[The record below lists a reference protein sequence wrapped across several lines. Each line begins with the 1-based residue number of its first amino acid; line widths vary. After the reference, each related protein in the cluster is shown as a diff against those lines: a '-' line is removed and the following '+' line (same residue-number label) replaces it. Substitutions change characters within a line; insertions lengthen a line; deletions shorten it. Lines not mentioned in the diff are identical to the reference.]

1 MLESKLLLTL
11 YYKTIKLICTRVGI
25 NRKGGAMNIR
35 GVKIIG
41 CLLILI
47 CATGCATVSDVVRAK
62 AKGKGTSR
70 VYPVNAERAWEIS
83 KTVLRFVKT
92 EAVEEHRS
100 EGYMF
105 ARIGKS
111 SVSWGAVMGV
121 WIEPVDDDS
130 TKVTVVI
137 KRINSTELF
146 VLLTET
152 DFHDDF
158 ELASHRNL

>member
-1 MLESKLLLTL
+1 MHSDRH
-11 YYKTIKLICTRVGI
+11 Y
-25 NRKGGAMNIR
+25 RKGGAMNVR
-35 GVKIIG
+35 GMKIMG

-47 CATGCATVSDVVRAK
+47 CASGCATMSDVVRAK
-62 AKGKGTSR
+62 AQGKGTSR
-70 VYPVNAERAWEIS
+70 VYRVNADRAWEIS
-83 KTVLRFVKT
+83 KMVFRFVQA

-100 EGYMF
+100 EGYML

-130 TKVTVVI
+130 TRVTVVI
-137 KRINSTELF
+137 KRINPAELL
-146 VLLTET
+146 VLLKET

-158 ELASHRNL
+158 ELASRRNL

>member
-1 MLESKLLLTL
+1 
-11 YYKTIKLICTRVGI
+11 
-25 NRKGGAMNIR
+25 MNIR
-35 GVKIIG
+35 GMKIIG

-47 CATGCATVSDVVRAK
+47 CAAGCTTMSDVVRAK
-62 AKGKGTSR
+62 AHGKGTSR

-83 KTVLRFVKT
+83 ITVLRSVKT
-92 EAVEEHRS
+92 EGVEEHRS
-100 EGYMF
+100 EGYML

-111 SVSWGAVMGV
+111 SVSWGAMMGV
-121 WIEPVDDDS
+121 WIEPVDNDR

-137 KRINSTELF
+137 KRINSADLL

-152 DFHDDF
+152 DFHEDF